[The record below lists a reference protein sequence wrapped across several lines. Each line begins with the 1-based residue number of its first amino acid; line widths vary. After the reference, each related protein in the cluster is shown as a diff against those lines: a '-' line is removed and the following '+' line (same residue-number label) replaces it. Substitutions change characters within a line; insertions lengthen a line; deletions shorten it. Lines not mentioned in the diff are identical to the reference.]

1 MNVIE
6 TELPGV
12 LIIEPTVRRDAR
24 GFFMETYHAD
34 RYRAAGIA
42 TVFKQ
47 ANQSRSMR
55 GTLRGLH
62 WQDGAHPQAK
72 LVQTSVGDI
81 FDVAADIRPDSPTF
95 GQWVGIYL
103 RGDSFRQLFIP
114 AGFAHGFCVLSEV
127 AEVEYKCSDI
137 YDPSGERGVMWND
150 SDLNIEWP
158 IIDPLLSD
166 RDRCLPS
173 LRAVREARE
182 AVTA

>member
-12 LIIEPTVRRDAR
+12 LIIEPTVHRDVR

-47 ANQSRSMR
+47 TNQSRSMR

-62 WQDGAHPQAK
+62 WQEGAHPQAK
-72 LVQTSVGDI
+72 LVRTIVGNI
-81 FDVAADIRPDSPTF
+81 FEVAADIRPDSATF
-95 GQWVGIYL
+95 GQWVGIYM
-103 RGDSFRQLFIP
+103 RGDRFRQLFIP

-158 IIDPLLSD
+158 IIDPLVSD
-166 RDRCLPS
+166 RDLCLPS
-173 LRAVREARE
+173 LRAVRDARE